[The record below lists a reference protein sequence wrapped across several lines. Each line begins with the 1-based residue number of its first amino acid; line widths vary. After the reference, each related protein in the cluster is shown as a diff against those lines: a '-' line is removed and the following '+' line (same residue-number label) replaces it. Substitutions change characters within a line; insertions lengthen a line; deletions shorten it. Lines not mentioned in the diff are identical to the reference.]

1 MKNKIVLGL
10 LFIIFLSTFLC
21 CEKETINKSNSYYL
35 TDSTKDIVKKD
46 TSKIKKRKP
55 PLGKIIES
63 LPTEEKV
70 IALTFDACE
79 YKKPSYFDYTILNFI
94 IKEKIPVTIF
104 VSGRFALRNKDELS
118 KISKYEFIEIE
129 NHSLSHFNHS
139 ELLNESD
146 FVNEVKENENII
158 KEITGKK
165 TKYFRFPG
173 GNYDNKSLNIL
184 KSLNYPVIHW
194 SFVSGDFS
202 KKITP
207 RKLYERVIKNVK
219 SGSILIFHINGRG
232 YSTGEALP
240 LIYNFLKENNFK
252 FVKLEDIFE

>member
-1 MKNKIVLGL
+1 MKNKIVLSL
-10 LFIIFLSTFLC
+10 LFTFILSTFFC

-35 TDSTKDIVKKD
+35 PDTTKDIFKKD
-46 TSKIKKRKP
+46 TSKIKKHKP

-63 LPTEEKV
+63 LPTKEKV

-104 VSGRFALRNKDELS
+104 VSGRFALRNKGELS
-118 KISKYEFIEIE
+118 KISKFDFIEIE
-129 NHSLSHFNHS
+129 NHSLNHLNHS
-139 ELLNESD
+139 EFLSESD
-146 FVNEVKENENII
+146 FVKEVKENENII
-158 KEITGKK
+158 EEITGKK
-165 TKYFRFPG
+165 TKYFRFTA
-173 GNYDNKSLNIL
+173 GNYNNKTLNVL

-202 KKITP
+202 KKTTP
-207 RKLYERVIKNVK
+207 RKLYERVIKNVE

-240 LIYNFLKENNFK
+240 LIYNYLKENDFK